1 MSLLIPELVRGWC
14 QFIPQETLAIPGK
27 KSKGHLRLRAF
38 ILITNFRLCD
48 GHKNIS
54 SFFDDRIFSMVF
66 CKLFLYHYS
75 FAFYY
80 FCSVIRLSLQGLHPG
95 SLSAELPRRKNL
107 SGLQLLRQW
116 TTMLWVGTIHRTKIV
131 LILMYPYLYYVR
143 LSLSGHFNE
152 GFVKPLSI

>member
-38 ILITNFRLCD
+38 I

-54 SFFDDRIFSMVF
+54 LFFDDRIFSMVF
-66 CKLFLYHYS
+66 CKF
-75 FAFYY
+75 FYIIIHLLY
-80 FCSVIRLSLQGLHPG
+80 FCSVIGLSLQGLHPG
-95 SLSAELPRRKNL
+95 SLSAELPRREHL
-107 SGLQLLRQW
+107 SGLQLQRQW
-116 TTMLWVGTIHRTKIV
+116 SRVLWVGTIHRTKIV
-131 LILMYPYLYYVR
+131 LILMYPYLYYIR